1 MSGEEGRDNI
11 RSKVEFLYKEVLG
24 ECTVLVDRLEDIQK
38 SVMDFDSGFSKKGE
52 RIIDAFNQILRNSAK
67 EYRES
72 LAKMVLAVSELSSE
86 CSELKRM
93 LESERER
100 NKRREIF
107 FGVAGFLIGGLLV
120 GFGAVFFF

>member
-1 MSGEEGRDNI
+1 MSGEEDRGI

-24 ECTVLVDRLEDIQK
+24 ECVTLVERIEDAQK
-38 SVMDFDSGFSKKGE
+38 LIMGFDAGFSKKGD

-72 LAKMVLAVSELSSE
+72 LEKMALSVAELSSE
-86 CSELKRM
+86 CSTLKQM
-93 LESERER
+93 LENERTH
-100 NKRREIF
+100 NKRREVL

-120 GFGAVFFF
+120 AFGALFFF